1 MSSKRFELDGR
12 LIWDNVKQKHIMRGP
27 DTCDSVFEF
36 PVCNSDWEME
46 EFITSINEAWDK
58 LKAIL

>member
-12 LIWDNVKQKHIMRGP
+12 LIWDNVKETYVMHGP
-27 DTCDSVFEF
+27 GTCPSVFQF
-36 PVCNSDWEME
+36 SVSTSDWEME